1 MSETGYRSFGDV
13 FQDAVGHMQ
22 EIVRAEI
29 QLAKSEVLA
38 EAGRAKQAGLML
50 GGAALMGYF
59 AMALLVVAATCA
71 LAIVLPWW
79 AAALII
85 AAFCGVLAGTMFAA
99 GRMRLKTIHGPEQTI
114 GTVGENLEW
123 ARNQTH

>member
-29 QLAKSEVLA
+29 RLAKSELQV
-38 EAGRAKQAGLML
+38 EARKAKQAGLMF
-50 GGAALMGYF
+50 GGAALLGYF
-59 AMALLVVAATCA
+59 AMALLVVAALCA

-79 AAALII
+79 AAALIM
-85 AAFCGVLAGTMFAA
+85 AGLCGVIAGVMFAV
-99 GRMRLKTIHGPEQTI
+99 GRMRLKTIHGPEQTV
-114 GTVGENLEW
+114 GTVSENLTW